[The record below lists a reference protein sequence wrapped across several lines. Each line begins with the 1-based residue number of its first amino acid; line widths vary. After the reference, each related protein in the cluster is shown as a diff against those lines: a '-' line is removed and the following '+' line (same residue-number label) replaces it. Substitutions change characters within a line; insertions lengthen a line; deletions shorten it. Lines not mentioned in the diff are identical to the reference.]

1 MFSRTKLYN
10 NPQFCIKSIYFLCFF
25 KNKESHTTH
34 NNRLYGIINNIS
46 INYLYQSL
54 SFLPLLS
61 THDLYFGYTSSSSIA
76 LV

>member
-1 MFSRTKLYN
+1 MLNLR
-10 NPQFCIKSIYFLCFF
+10 
-25 KNKESHTTH
+25 HTTH

-76 LV
+76 LVSLSASNNFVMSLSVAPLRKIPNG